1 MSAVTD
7 PIRDA
12 GRSIRRSVGLPV
24 QSDIKAAQRAAE
36 QRAQQQIEAQQQR
49 AEDLLAEERAEEEKA
64 ETTRRRQLRGGL
76 APGASLF
83 EILGQSQTGSRS
95 QLG

>member
-12 GRSIRRSVGLPV
+12 GRSLRRGIGLPV
-24 QSDIKAAQRAAE
+24 QSDIKAQQRAAE

-49 AEDLLAEERAEEEKA
+49 AEDLLDEERAEEETA
-64 ETTRRRQLRGGL
+64 ETRRRRQMRAGL
-76 APGASLF
+76 APGTSLF
-83 EILGQSQTGSRS
+83 EVLGQSQGGSRS